1 MHKDVIVLRR
11 DLSRILLASTA
22 GASVL
27 STRAQAQSTCTT
39 GPCYPPTPAETAA
52 GFSINTSY
60 PPGAWRRYGADPS
73 GTTDS
78 STAINNALTVCA
90 EAFDD
95 CPGGGLYLVSQTIRF
110 QRNGQ
115 RLLGQGSGE
124 ASSACTTLSYSG
136 SGGTIVSFSNTT
148 LNFSDCLIDG
158 ILLNGNNLANVGV
171 EVYNDNIAGGS
182 WRNKLANCAIWY
194 VTAGTNPTAVFLGL
208 RNSAPSFANDSIFD
222 SLFIEGA
229 GRGFAGKG
237 AAYRLNGCTVQGCSD
252 AAIHAESGAFWTAS
266 STVFSSNNRDFDGA
280 TIQMFSAFGC
290 WFENS
295 TNGIYRAAG
304 GHTASFQGCLL
315 HTNCVSLLMDFGDAA
330 GNAAIC
336 ACEFG
341 QLNKS
346 TVIANLNTTGV
357 YDFRLSGVSSGGY
370 GKGNVQSAS
379 ATLTNGQTLVLPL
392 GRGTFFV
399 GVDIWFTGSAN
410 QRSQATYSAFLFDGD
425 NEAVSLI
432 ASHTGSG
439 GPQPYTLAPSTN
451 SVTLTYTGAQTVAVF
466 VSGSGVTG

>member
-1 MHKDVIVLRR
+1 MLRR
-11 DLSRILLASTA
+11 DLSRILLASAA
-22 GASVL
+22 GATAL
-27 STRAQAQSTCTT
+27 STRTQAQSTCTT
-39 GPCYPPTPAETAA
+39 GPCYPPTAAEITAETTVP
-52 GFSINTSY
+52 GFTINTSY

-73 GTTDS
+73 GKTDS
-78 STAINNALTVCA
+78 SAAINYALMVCA

-95 CPGGGLYLVSQTIRF
+95 YPGGGQYQVAETIRF
-110 QRNGQ
+110 QRDGQ
-115 RLLGQGSGE
+115 RLLGQGFGE
-124 ASSACTTLSYSG
+124 ASSACTILCYAG
-136 SGGTIVSFSNTT
+136 SGGTMVSFSNTS

-158 ILLNGNNLANVGV
+158 ILLNGSNLASVGV
-171 EVYNDNIAGGS
+171 EVYNDNLTGGN
-182 WRNKLANCAIWY
+182 WRNKLANCAIWNI
-194 VTAGTNPTAVFLGL
+194 TAGTNPTAVCLGL
-208 RNSAPSFANDSIFD
+208 KNAAPSFANDAVFD
-222 SLFIEGA
+222 TLFIEGT
-229 GRGFAGKG
+229 GRGFAGNG
-237 AAYRLNGCTVQGCSD
+237 AVYRLNACTVQGCSD
-252 AAIHAESGAFWTAS
+252 AGIHAGSGSFWTAS
-266 STVFSSNNRDFDGA
+266 STVFSGNNRDFDGT
-280 TIQMFSAFGC
+280 TIQMFSVFGC

-295 TNGIYRAAG
+295 VNGIYRAAG

-341 QLNKS
+341 QNNQS
-346 TVIANLNTTGV
+346 TVIANLNTTAV

-432 ASHTGSG
+432 ASHAGSG
-439 GPQPYTLAPSTN
+439 GAQPYTLVPSTN
-451 SVTLTYTGAQTVAVF
+451 SVTLTYTGMQTVAVF